1 MTESVNLRL
10 QGPLLQQAQELAA
23 ITNSTLQDIL
33 LDWLNFSLS
42 EQPLESLTDEQLL
55 EVCKLEMPS
64 PQREQL
70 NNLLISKARTADEDN
85 QLTQLRAVYRLGL
98 VRKAKATRLAVE
110 RGLIPPLDS
119 TSTMGIDDD

>member
-23 ITNSTLQDIL
+23 ITDSTLQDVL

-42 EQPLESLTDEQLL
+42 EQPLELLTDEQLL
-55 EVCKLEMPS
+55 EVWGLEMPS

-70 NNLLISKARTADEDN
+70 DSLLTSKARTAEDDTKLN
-85 QLTQLRAVYRLGL
+85 KLRAVYRLGL

-110 RGLIPPLDS
+110 RGLTPPILP
-119 TSTMGIDDD
+119 